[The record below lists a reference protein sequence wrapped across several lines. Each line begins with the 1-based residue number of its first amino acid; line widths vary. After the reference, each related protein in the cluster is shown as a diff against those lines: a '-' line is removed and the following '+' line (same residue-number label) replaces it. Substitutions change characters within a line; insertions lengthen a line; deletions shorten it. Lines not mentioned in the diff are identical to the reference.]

1 MTCAVC
7 ARCATIWHMLVLR
20 FSTVYPLASSGTVKP
35 GTIALKFGTDGNA
48 TFTTAAGD
56 VCTTIPVVAGQE
68 IETGPLVSVGAL
80 PAGTLGCVGR

>member
-20 FSTVYPLASSGTVKP
+20 FSTVYPLASSGAVRR
-35 GTIALKFGTDGNA
+35 GTIALKFGTSGTA
-48 TFTTAAGD
+48 TFTTEAGD
-56 VCTTIPVVAGQE
+56 VCTAIPVVAGQE
-68 IETGPLVSVGAL
+68 IETGPLATVGAL